1 MIDALAPTMS
11 ETALPELGMLRRGK
25 VRDSYVDEGR
35 RYLIATDRISAFDVV
50 FAEAIPHKG
59 RVLTEITAFMTE
71 RARRLAPVALLS
83 RPHPSVLIARE
94 CPTIPI
100 EVIVRGYLAGSAWQA
115 YANGARELSGVP
127 LPDGLSKH
135 APLPTPI
142 VTPTTKAETGHDLP
156 ISREDII
163 ARGIVTERVWAEI
176 ERLALALFAD
186 GQAFAESRGLIL
198 VDTKYEFG
206 DGGDGAPVLI
216 DEVHTP
222 DSSRYWRRAS
232 YEANREDPEPL
243 SKEILRDWLR
253 ARGFTGEPGQPV
265 PALPREAIEAV
276 SARYLE
282 LCRELIGHEPDLAMS
297 DDPHYDVYAALRAA
311 GELRGF
317 VALVVCGS
325 PSDSPNAR
333 KVMDTLASLGVP
345 SVMRI
350 VSGHR
355 DPKRLIAL
363 VEWVDR
369 YPGDVVWVDVTGLSN
384 AKGPLLAANTLNPVY
399 HCAFEPTSPDTLSS
413 LNLPSGVPL
422 AVVAGPRNTALVV
435 AKQLGMRHEDVRLR
449 VRQAF
454 ADERAR
460 GFEADL
466 RQAIVRRPERPT

>member
-1 MIDALAPTMS
+1 MIEALAPTLL
-11 ETALPELGMLRRGK
+11 ETSLPELGLLRRGK
-25 VRDSYVDEGR
+25 VRDSYVVDGQ

-71 RARRLAPVALLS
+71 RARRIAPVAMLG
-83 RPHPSVLIARE
+83 RPHPSVMVARE

-115 YANGARELSGVP
+115 YERGERELSGVT
-127 LPDGLSKH
+127 LPDGLTKNARLP
-135 APLPTPI
+135 APIL
-142 VTPTTKAETGHDLP
+142 TPTTKADEGHDLP

-163 ARGIVTERVWAEI
+163 ARGIVTSRVWAEI

-186 GQAFAESRGLIL
+186 GSAFAEGRGLIL

-222 DSSRYWRRAS
+222 DSSRYWRLAS
-232 YEANREDPEPL
+232 YAANPADPEPL
-243 SKEILRDWLR
+243 SKELLRDWLR
-253 ARGFTGEPGQPV
+253 ARGFTGEAGQVV
-265 PALPREAIEAV
+265 PPLPREVIASV

-282 LCRELIGHEPDLAMS
+282 LCRELIGREPELATS
-297 DDPHYDVYAALRAA
+297 GDPHYDVYAALRAN
-311 GELRGF
+311 GDLRGF
-317 VALVVCGS
+317 VAIVVCGS
-325 PSDSPNAR
+325 PSDTPNAR
-333 KVMDTLASLGVP
+333 KVMDTLALLGVP
-345 SVMRI
+345 SVQRI

-413 LNLPSGVPL
+413 LNLPAGVPL

-435 AKQLGMRHEDVRLR
+435 AKQLGVRHEEVRRR

-460 GFEADL
+460 GFDADL
-466 RQAIVRRPERPT
+466 HQAIVRRPERSP